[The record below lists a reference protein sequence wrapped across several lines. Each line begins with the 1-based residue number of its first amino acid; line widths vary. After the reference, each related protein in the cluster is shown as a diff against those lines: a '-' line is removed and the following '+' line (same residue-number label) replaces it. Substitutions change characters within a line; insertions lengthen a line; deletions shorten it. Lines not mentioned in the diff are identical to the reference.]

1 MTATPAASQPKQ
13 TGLIAFDLE
22 IAKPIMGNGSEWK
35 SQRPLGISCAAVAY
49 RRTGLGMVAYQSWQ
63 SHVGSTMMTST
74 QAQDVFNFLLAWENK
89 GYRIVTVNGAG
100 FDFDVLAEECGL
112 SYRSACAHMA
122 MRHIDLCFIALSKK
136 GHFLGLDAM
145 ARGAAVVGKL
155 HDVRL
160 NDGTLMTDMDG
171 AKAPEMWAAG
181 ERSAVLEYLKDDVRS
196 TLETAEIIERDQIVR
211 WTSRAGRYNSFL
223 VSRPLPTVERCMEI
237 AMPDNSWMT
246 SPPTREGVL
255 AWMKRDA

>member
-22 IAKPIMGNGSEWK
+22 IARPLVGDGSDWQ

-49 RRTGLGMVAYQSWQ
+49 REPKYGMIVYRSWESSPGQ
-63 SHVGSTMMTST
+63 ESMTSI
-74 QAQDVFNFLLAWENK
+74 QAQGVFHDLLALEDS

-100 FDFDVLAEECGL
+100 FDFDVLAEECGQ
-112 SYRSACAHMA
+112 SYLNACAHMA
-122 MRHIDLCFIALSKK
+122 MRHIDLCFLVLSKK
-136 GHFLGLDAM
+136 GHYLGLDAM
-145 ARGAAVVGKL
+145 AMGASVKGKL

-160 NDGTLMTDMDG
+160 NDGTIMTDMDG

-196 TLETAEIIERDQIVR
+196 TLETAEVIERDKMIR
-211 WTSRAGRYNSFL
+211 WTSRAGRYNNFW
-223 VSRPLPTVERCMEI
+223 VQVPLSTVEQCMEI